1 LNIIKIIKEDEYM
14 LEKQTK
20 GVVSIVSLFLGGIL
34 FTFIG
39 FFKGYDIA
47 IKTSKPAGAIGWT
60 TSQEYILSCT
70 YFPIIIGVSLIIC
83 SIFFSTVLF
92 HHWINN

>member
-1 LNIIKIIKEDEYM
+1 M
-14 LEKQTK
+14 VQKQTK
-20 GVVSIVSLFLGGIL
+20 GVVSIVALFLGGIL

-47 IKTSKPAGAIGWT
+47 ISTSKPAGAIGWT

-70 YFPIIIGVSLIIC
+70 YFPIIIGVSLIIF
-83 SIFFSTVLF
+83 SILLSTVLF
-92 HHWINN
+92 HYWINN

>member
-1 LNIIKIIKEDEYM
+1 M
-14 LEKQTK
+14 VQKQTK
-20 GVVSIVSLFLGGIL
+20 GVISIVALFLSGIL

-47 IKTSKPAGAIGWT
+47 ISTLKPAGAIGWT

-70 YFPIIIGVSLIIC
+70 YFPIIIGVSLIIF
-83 SIFFSTVLF
+83 SILLSTVLF
-92 HHWINN
+92 HYWINN